1 MWEPSFIFAPF
12 GQAQRGGSLPAAPG
26 PVKRRPLGAN
36 ALGQAGVSSY
46 PLLGQANDPRMTTPS
61 NKTPR
66 TDPVRNPEVF
76 DDVVVGIFRSTE
88 EGRYVYANHRLAEL
102 YGYNSPAQ
110 MIEAIGDIEGQLYVE
125 SKQRDLFLKLIQQQ
139 GRIEQ
144 FESEIFRR
152 DGSRIWISETARTV
166 RNAAG
171 KVLYYE
177 GTVQDIGEQKVAE
190 LELRRSEILFHSLVE
205 NLPQYIFR
213 KDAAGKFTFANKR
226 FCGELGRTRREI
238 IGKTDLDFFPADLA
252 KKYREDDIGIME
264 SGESLDTVEEHVTPE
279 GEKSWVH
286 VVKTP
291 IHDEAGRCTGVQG
304 IFWDVTQQRRT
315 EIALAH
321 ERDLLRTL
329 LDNIPDRIYF
339 KDRDSRFLM
348 ISRAVAK
355 DFGLDDPGGAVGK
368 KDADFFS
375 EEHARFALEDE
386 QAILETGQGIIGKT
400 EKETWNDGREGWVLT
415 TKMPMRNADGEIVG
429 TFGISKDISPL
440 KKAEAELAQARDAA
454 LESAKVKSEF
464 LANTSHEI
472 RTPMNAI
479 MGMTGLLLETP
490 LNEQQRDF
498 LTTIRQSAD
507 ALLGV
512 INDILDFSK
521 IEARKLEIEVTPF
534 DLRETVESAVDL
546 LAEQA
551 RGKGLHLACVV
562 FEDVWTSVIG
572 DPGRL
577 RQIVTN
583 LVGNA
588 IKFTVQGEVTVRLSS
603 VAETGR
609 EVTIRCEI
617 VDTGTGISADS
628 QKRLFQPFTQGDGSL
643 SRRYG
648 GTGLGLTISKQLTEI
663 MGGRIGLESK
673 LGQGSSFWFELS
685 LRKQLQPG
693 VAEEQRQMLAGLKV
707 LVVADDDTSLQVL
720 RHQLGSR
727 RIKTTEAREAAGA
740 LQLLQEAV
748 ATDLPFQVVIL
759 DSEMPEEDSLGLARA
774 IKNDLLFAELKLILL
789 TPMGNVPPPDSW
801 QGAGIDDCLTK
812 PVKQSRLLDGIT
824 RLLGGEAASGD
835 RPSAG
840 QPAKGE
846 AKPLRI
852 LVAEDNRVN
861 RKVLMLQLGNLGYA
875 ADAVANGLEA
885 LEAIRKTPYDVVL
898 MDCHMPEMNGSEAT
912 RAIRKLPGRARQTRI
927 LAVTANADP
936 DEKRKCLDAGMDDY
950 LIKPIDLGQL
960 GQTLGGIAGEVGA
973 ARGEAGPGDADSIAE
988 GLRSFGD
995 AAVVA
1000 ELIDLFLQDA
1010 PARLAQA
1017 REALATG
1024 DAAEVGEAAHSLK
1037 GSARNLRAG
1046 QLAKV
1051 CEAVE
1056 KMGKTGLLDDA
1067 QTLLGQAEA
1076 ELQKVTTLLEQQ
1088 KKELGQAG

>member
-1 MWEPSFIFAPF
+1 
-12 GQAQRGGSLPAAPG
+12 
-26 PVKRRPLGAN
+26 
-36 ALGQAGVSSY
+36 
-46 PLLGQANDPRMTTPS
+46 MTTPS
-61 NKTPR
+61 NKTPT

-102 YGYNSPAQ
+102 YGYDSPAQ

-125 SKQRDLFLKLIQQQ
+125 PRQRDLFLKLIQQQ

-166 RNAAG
+166 RDAAG
-171 KVLYYE
+171 KALYYE
-177 GTVQDIGEQKVAE
+177 GTVQDIGEQKAAE

-205 NLPQYIFR
+205 NLPQFIFR

-226 FCGELGRTRREI
+226 FCAELGRTRREI
-238 IGKTDLDFFPADLA
+238 IGQTDLDFFPPDLA

-264 SGESLDTVEEHVTPE
+264 SGETLDTVEEHVTPE

-375 EEHARFALEDE
+375 EEHARLALEDE
-386 QAILETGQGIIGKT
+386 RAILETGQGIIGKT

-521 IEARKLEIEVTPF
+521 IEARKLEIEAAPF

-551 RGKGLHLACVV
+551 HGKGLHLACVV

-588 IKFTVQGEVTVRLSS
+588 IKFTEQGEVTVRLSS
-603 VAETGR
+603 VAETDR
-609 EVTIRCEI
+609 EVTVRCEI

-643 SRRYG
+643 SRRYE

-673 LGQGSSFWFELS
+673 LGQGSSFWFELP
-685 LRKQLQPG
+685 LRKQPEPG
-693 VAEEQRQMLAGLKV
+693 AAAEQRQMLAGLKV
-707 LVVADDDTSLQVL
+707 LVVADDETSLQVL
-720 RHQLGSR
+720 RHQLHSR
-727 RIKTTEAREAAGA
+727 RIKTAEAREAAAA
-740 LQLLQEAV
+740 LQLLQETV
-748 ATDLPFQVVIL
+748 ATDLPFRVVIL
-759 DSEMPEEDSLGLARA
+759 DSEMPEADCLGLARA
-774 IKNDLLFAELKLILL
+774 IKDDLLFAGLKLILL
-789 TPMGNVPPPDSW
+789 TPMGEALSSDSLRD
-801 QGAGIDDCLTK
+801 AGIDDCLTK

-824 RLLGGEAASGD
+824 RLLNGGADPTARPPADQHAAV
-835 RPSAG
+835 
-840 QPAKGE
+840 E
-846 AKPLRI
+846 AKPLKI
-852 LVAEDNRVN
+852 LVAEDNQVN
-861 RKVLMLQLGNLGYA
+861 RKVLLLQLGRLGYT
-875 ADAVANGLEA
+875 ADAVANGREA

-912 RAIRKLPGRARQTRI
+912 RAIRKLPGHTRRTRI

-936 DEKRKCLDAGMDDY
+936 DEKRKCLDAGMDAY
-950 LIKPIDLGQL
+950 LIKPIDLEQL
-960 GQTLGGIAGEVGA
+960 GQALGGIAGEVGA
-973 ARGEAGPGDADSIAE
+973 VLGEAGSGDADSIAE
-988 GLRSFGD
+988 GLHSFGN

-1010 PARLAQA
+1010 PARLAQVRA
-1017 REALATG
+1017 ALAAG
-1024 DAAEVGEAAHSLK
+1024 DAAEFGEAAHSLK

-1046 QLAKV
+1046 QLAKA
-1051 CEAVE
+1051 CEALE
-1056 KMGKTGLLDDA
+1056 RMGKTGSVEGAD
-1067 QTLLGQAEA
+1067 TLLGQAEA

-1088 KKELGQAG
+1088 RKALGQAG

>member
-1 MWEPSFIFAPF
+1 M
-12 GQAQRGGSLPAAPG
+12 
-26 PVKRRPLGAN
+26 
-36 ALGQAGVSSY
+36 
-46 PLLGQANDPRMTTPS
+46 
-61 NKTPR
+61 
-66 TDPVRNPEVF
+66 TDPTHEPPSADSSGNPEVF
-76 DDVVVGIFRSTE
+76 DDVVVGIFRTTE
-88 EGRYVYANHRLAEL
+88 EGRYIYANHRLAEL
-102 YGYNSPAQ
+102 YGYESPEQ
-110 MIEAIGDIEGQLYVE
+110 LIEAIGDIEGQLYVE
-125 SKQRDLFLKLIQQQ
+125 SKQRDLFLKVIQRQ

-166 RNAAG
+166 RDESG
-171 KVLYYE
+171 RVLFYE
-177 GTVQDIGEQKVAE
+177 GTVQDIVEQKGAE

-205 NLPQYIFR
+205 NLPQNIFR

-226 FCGELGRTRREI
+226 FCGELGKTRREI

-291 IHDEAGRCTGVQG
+291 IRDEAGGCTGVQG

-329 LDNIPDRIYF
+329 LDSIPDRIYF

-355 DFGLDDPGGAVGK
+355 DFGLDDPGEAVGK

-375 EEHARFALEDE
+375 EEHARLALEDE
-386 QAILETGQGIIGKT
+386 QAILSTGQAIIGKT

-429 TFGISKDISPL
+429 TFGISKDITAL
-440 KKAEAELAQARDAA
+440 KEAEAELAQARDAA
-454 LESAKVKSEF
+454 LESARLKSEF

-479 MGMTGLLLETP
+479 VGMTGLLLGTP
-490 LNEQQRDF
+490 LNEQQREF
-498 LTTIRQSAD
+498 LTTIQQSAD

-521 IEARKLEIEVTPF
+521 IEARKLEIEAAPF

-546 LAEQA
+546 LAERAQS
-551 RGKGLHLACVV
+551 KGLHLACLV

-583 LVGNA
+583 LIGNA
-588 IKFTVQGEVTVRLSS
+588 IKFTEQGEVTVRLST
-603 VAETGR
+603 VGETGR

-617 VDTGTGISADS
+617 VDTGIGIPAEA
-628 QKRLFQPFTQGDGSL
+628 QKHLFQPFTQGDGSL

-663 MGGRIGLESK
+663 MGGRIGFESK
-673 LGQGSSFWFELS
+673 LGQGSSFWFELP
-685 LRKQLQPG
+685 LRKQLEPG
-693 VAEEQRQMLAGLKV
+693 PAEAQRQLLAGLNV
-707 LVVADDDTSLQVL
+707 LVVDDNETNHQIL
-720 RHQLGSR
+720 RHQLRSG
-727 RIKTTEAREAAGA
+727 RIKTTEASEAAGA
-740 LQLLQEAV
+740 LQLLQESV
-748 ATDLPFQVVIL
+748 ATDHPFQVVIL
-759 DSEMPEEDSLGLARA
+759 DSEMPEEDSFGLARA
-774 IKNDLLFAELKLILL
+774 IKDDLLFTELKLILL
-789 TPMGNVPPPDSW
+789 TPMGNVLPPESW
-801 QGAGIDDCLTK
+801 QGAGIDDCLAK
-812 PVKQSRLLDGIT
+812 PVKQSRLLECII
-824 RLLGGEAASGD
+824 RLLNGEAVPGD
-835 RPSAG
+835 RPSAD
-840 QPAKGE
+840 QHARVE

-852 LVAEDNRVN
+852 LVAEDNQVN
-861 RKVLMLQLGNLGYA
+861 RKVILLQLGNLGYA

-885 LEAIRKTPYDVVL
+885 VEAIRKTPYDVVL
-898 MDCHMPEMNGSEAT
+898 MDCHMPEMNGYEAT
-912 RAIRKLPGRARQTRI
+912 RAIRQLPGRTRQIRI

-936 DEKRKCLDAGMDDY
+936 DEKRKCLDAGVDAY
-950 LIKPIDLGQL
+950 LIKPIDLEQL
-960 GQTLGGIAGEVGA
+960 GQALGGIAVEIGA
-973 ARGEAGPGDADSIAE
+973 VPREAGSGDADSIVE
-988 GLRSFGD
+988 GLRYFGD

-1017 REALATG
+1017 REALAAG
-1024 DAAEVGEAAHSLK
+1024 NAAEACEAAHSLK
-1037 GSARNLRAG
+1037 GSARNLRAE
-1046 QLAKV
+1046 QLAKA
-1051 CEAVE
+1051 CEALE
-1056 KMGKTGLLDDA
+1056 KMGKTGTLDDVE
-1067 QTLLGQAEA
+1067 TLLGQAEV
-1076 ELQKVTTLLEQQ
+1076 ELQKVTTLLKQQ
-1088 KKELGQAG
+1088 KKALGQAG

>member
-1 MWEPSFIFAPF
+1 M
-12 GQAQRGGSLPAAPG
+12 
-26 PVKRRPLGAN
+26 
-36 ALGQAGVSSY
+36 
-46 PLLGQANDPRMTTPS
+46 MTPS

-66 TDPVRNPEVF
+66 PAPVQNPEVF

-102 YGYNSPAQ
+102 YGYDSPAQ

-139 GRIEQ
+139 GLIEQ

-166 RNAAG
+166 RDAAG

-177 GTVQDIGEQKVAE
+177 GTVQDIGEQKAAE
-190 LELRRSEILFHSLVE
+190 LDLRRSEILFHSLVE

-213 KDAAGKFTFANKR
+213 KDSTGKFTFANKR
-226 FCGELGRTRREI
+226 FCEELGRTRREI
-238 IGKTDLDFFPADLA
+238 IGKTDLDFFPSELA
-252 KKYREDDIGIME
+252 QKYREDDIGIMA
-264 SGESLDTVEEHVTPE
+264 SGDSLDTVEEHVTPE

-304 IFWDVTQQRRT
+304 IFWDVTQQRLT

-348 ISRAVAK
+348 ISRAMAD
-355 DFGLDDPGGAVGK
+355 DFGLDDSGGAVGK

-375 EEHARFALEDE
+375 EEHARLALEDE
-386 QAILETGQGIIGKT
+386 RAILETGQGIIGKT

-415 TKMPMRNADGEIVG
+415 TKMPMRNAEGKIVG
-429 TFGISKDISPL
+429 TFGVSKDITPL
-440 KKAEAELAQARDAA
+440 KEAEAELAQARDAA

-490 LNEQQRDF
+490 LNGQQREF

-521 IEARKLEIEVTPF
+521 IEARKLEIEASPF
-534 DLRETVESAVDL
+534 DLRETVESAVEL

-551 RGKGLHLACVV
+551 QSKGLQLACMV

-572 DPGRL
+572 DSGRL

-583 LVGNA
+583 LAGNA
-588 IKFTVQGEVTVRLSS
+588 IKFTEQGEVTVRLSS
-603 VAETGR
+603 VSETDR

-617 VDTGTGISADS
+617 VDTGIGISADS
-628 QKRLFQPFTQGDGSL
+628 QKRLFQPFMQGDGSL
-643 SRRYG
+643 SRRYE

-663 MGGRIGLESK
+663 MGGRIGFESK
-673 LGQGSSFWFELS
+673 LGQGSNFWFELTFC
-685 LRKQLQPG
+685 KQLDSG
-693 VAEEQRQMLAGLKV
+693 ATEQQLQLLAGLKV
-707 LVVADDDTSLQVL
+707 LVVVDDETSLQVL
-720 RHQLGSR
+720 RHQLHSR
-727 RIKTTEAREAAGA
+727 RIKTAEAREAAAA
-740 LQLLQEAV
+740 LQLLQETV
-748 ATDLPFQVVIL
+748 ATDLPFRMVIL
-759 DSEMPEEDSLGLARA
+759 DSEMPQQDSLGLARA
-774 IKNDLLFAELKLILL
+774 IKDDLLFAELKLILL
-789 TPMGNVPPPDSW
+789 TPIGDIPPPATLRD
-801 QGAGIDDCLTK
+801 AGIDDCLTK

-824 RLLGGEAASGD
+824 RLLSDEVDPAA
-835 RPSAG
+835 RPSAD
-840 QPAKGE
+840 QHAAVE
-846 AKPLRI
+846 AKPLKI
-852 LVAEDNRVN
+852 LVAEDNQLNCRV
-861 RKVLMLQLGNLGYA
+861 LLLQLANLGYT
-875 ADAVANGLEA
+875 ADAVANGREA

-912 RAIRKLPGRARQTRI
+912 RAIRNIPGRTRQTRI

-936 DEKRKCLDAGMDDY
+936 DEKRKCLDAGMDAY
-950 LIKPIDLGQL
+950 LIKPINLEQL
-960 GQTLGGIAGEVGA
+960 DQALGGIAGEVGA
-973 ARGEAGPGDADSIAE
+973 LRGEADLGDAVSIAD

-1000 ELIDLFLQDA
+1000 ELIDLFLKDA

-1017 REALATG
+1017 RAALAAR
-1024 DAAEVGEAAHSLK
+1024 DAAEFGEAAHSLK

-1046 QLAKV
+1046 KLAKV
-1051 CEAVE
+1051 CEAIE
-1056 KMGKTGLLDDA
+1056 KIGKRGSLDGADI
-1067 QTLLGQAEA
+1067 LLGQAEV
-1076 ELQKVTTLLEQQ
+1076 ELQKVATVLEQQ
-1088 KKELGQAG
+1088 QKALGQAG